1 MLIDH
6 GKGPEAPVGAVFR
19 PDRSR
24 LFLPKRPPVSPAAP
38 MKGSYG
44 KNDNLSVDRN
54 VTALSVELP
63 GIYAE

>member
-1 MLIDH
+1 
-6 GKGPEAPVGAVFR
+6 
-19 PDRSR
+19 
-24 LFLPKRPPVSPAAP
+24 

-44 KNDNLSVDRN
+44 KNDNLSFDRN